1 MTQTIT
7 ITVES
12 AGYWTARLGAAPYA
26 KITKNGREIG
36 FGKYQRGLNVAVF
49 DQSNGD
55 ILNRQNFDLG
65 SDAKAVGAF
74 AGFIANLPQ
83 GRIVAI
89 AVLGDAAG
97 LGWSEPG
104 AKAFSSIGSFW
115 GLFLYYGASW
125 AAVGVKNGGF
135 ASAREYLPLPPN
147 RQQIAYSIRSFQLQ
161 QPTPTKGTLELI
173 QKLDGDDRFGY
184 AVALHAGTAL
194 IGAWATPGQRAANAG
209 SAALFQLEEGNWQ
222 EQQKFQPSDLGRN
235 DYFGNAVAMDGDFA
249 LVGAYFKDVAD
260 KPDAGSA
267 YIFHKLKGGQWVEH
281 QKLQPE
287 DLQRGDEFGFSVACK
302 GQVAFVGSP
311 RADFGDKPDTGRVY
325 VFHRI
330 SDRSLPHQKL
340 QPPELERDDYFGFAV
355 AMDSNGTALVGAPST
370 IEGSSG
376 GCVYVF
382 ELEGDCWQQRQ
393 KLQPSDLKSG
403 DCFGRAVAIDGG
415 VALVGAR
422 WADASDKPDTGSA
435 YIFELKNGS
444 WREVQKLQPPDLG
457 RDDRFGHAV
466 ALRGDLALVAANH
479 ADAPGKPNAGCV
491 YVFRQEIS
499 GWRQIAKL
507 QPPDLQRNDYF
518 GQCLALDEGLV
529 LVGTYAGKRVY
540 VFGE

>member
-1 MTQTIT
+1 MNQTIT

-12 AGYWTARLGAAPYA
+12 AGYWTARLGVTPYA
-26 KITKNGREIG
+26 KISKNGREIG

-49 DQSNGD
+49 DESTGELLNCQSFNLGGD
-55 ILNRQNFDLG
+55 G
-65 SDAKAVGAF
+65 SAARNF
-74 AGFIANLPQ
+74 AGFIANLPA

-89 AVLGDAAG
+89 ALLGDAAG
-97 LGWSEPG
+97 LGWSGPV

-147 RQQIAYSIRSFQLQ
+147 CEQIAFSIKSFQLQ
-161 QPTPTKGTLELI
+161 KPTPTRGTLELKH
-173 QKLDGDDRFGY
+173 KLDGGDRFGY
-184 AVALHAGTAL
+184 ALALHAGTAL
-194 IGAWATPGQRAANAG
+194 IGAWATPGPRTPNVG
-209 SAALFQLEEGNWQ
+209 SAALFQLENWQ
-222 EQQKFQPSDLGRN
+222 LEQKLQPSDLGRN
-235 DYFGNAVAMDGDFA
+235 DYFGNAVAMDGSFA
-249 LVGAYFKDVAD
+249 LVGAYCNDATD
-260 KPDAGSA
+260 KADAGSA
-267 YIFHKLKGGQWVEH
+267 YIFHKLKSGQWSEH

-325 VFHRI
+325 VFHQI

-355 AMDSNGTALVGAPST
+355 ALDSNGTALVGAPST

-382 ELEGDCWQQRQ
+382 ELENDSWRQRQ
-393 KLQPSDLKSG
+393 ILRPSDLRGG

-422 WADASDKPDTGSA
+422 WADAGDKPDTGSA
-435 YIFELKNGS
+435 YIFELNNGS
-444 WREVQKLQPPDLG
+444 WREVQKLQPPDLR

-491 YVFRQEIS
+491 YVFGREIS

-507 QPPDLQRNDYF
+507 QPSDLQRNDYF
-518 GQCLALDEGLV
+518 GQCLAFDGSLV
-529 LVGTYAGKRVY
+529 LVGTYAGNRVY